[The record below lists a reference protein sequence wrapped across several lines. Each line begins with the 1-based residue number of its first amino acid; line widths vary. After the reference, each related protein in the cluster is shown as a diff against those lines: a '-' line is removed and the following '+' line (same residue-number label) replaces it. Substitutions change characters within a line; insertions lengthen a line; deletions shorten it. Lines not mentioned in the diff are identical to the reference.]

1 MTAPHAPGALR
12 RLQRLTTSTG
22 RFHVIA
28 LDHRDSL
35 RSAVA
40 EGGLS
45 LDDAGL
51 RQFKRDVLEVATPH
65 VSGVMLDPELS
76 WPSFATER
84 SVAPQVGVI
93 CALEAQGYE
102 ADAEVGNSWLP
113 GWDPT
118 LLARSG
124 ADAAKLLVLY
134 RPDGSNLAESQ
145 ERLVRTTVDACAE
158 LELPLFV
165 EPVPVGIA
173 PAQRGDAIVR
183 TVERLASMGPMVL
196 KLPYPGD
203 GSCARVEDACAGTA
217 WALLSWGVDFDVF
230 EGQLERAVVA
240 GCAGFMVGRAVWREA
255 LDPRGRDEAL
265 SLVGERLGRL
275 ATIAG

>member
-1 MTAPHAPGALR
+1 MTAPRAPGAVR
-12 RLQRLTTSTG
+12 RLQRLTTPSD
-22 RFHVIA
+22 RFHVVA

-35 RSAVA
+35 RSAA
-40 EGGLS
+40 TEGGLS
-45 LDDAGL
+45 LDDEDL
-51 RQFKRDVLEVATPH
+51 RQFKREVLAVATPH

-76 WPSFATER
+76 WPSFAVER
-84 SVAPQVGVI
+84 VVAPEVGVI

-102 ADAEVGNSWLP
+102 SDPEVGNTWLP

-134 RPDGSNLAESQ
+134 RPDGSKLARSQ
-145 ERLVRTTVDACAE
+145 ERLVRTTVEACAE

-165 EPVPVGIA
+165 EPVPVGVGED
-173 PAQRGDAIVR
+173 QRGDAVVR
-183 TVERLASMGPMVL
+183 SVERFTGMGPMVL

-203 GSCARVEDACAGTA
+203 EACEHVQDACAGTP
-217 WALLSWGVDFDVF
+217 WALLSWGADFDLF
-230 EGQLERAVVA
+230 EHQLARAVVA

-265 SLVGERLGRL
+265 PLVAERLARL
-275 ATIAG
+275 AALAG